1 MVALP
6 LYADQPA
13 NAQRLAELGVGVVLR
28 PDEAD
33 ATALAVACRQVLH
46 DSMYRLAARGYQ
58 RRILSLPGTDRL
70 VADLTTL
77 VD

>member
-33 ATALAVACRQVLH
+33 ATARTASFGHVKQSC
-46 DSMYRLAARGYQ
+46 G
-58 RRILSLPGTDRL
+58 P
-70 VADLTTL
+70 
-77 VD
+77 